1 MTTTAFAGLLN
12 QRFAKNFF
20 PIPATND
27 FRMGTPAPP
36 FTLLNVASGERVR
49 LLDYTGSAKLEHQAT
64 NRPVLLAFTRIF
76 SEKQYCPLCYPHIV
90 ALNQAYEQ
98 FVQRGAE
105 VLMIVSTDERQSK
118 IVRQDLELKMPLLC
132 DSNCRVFQQYQVGQA
147 LGAPLPAQFWLDR
160 TGKVRFRHLFSFIE
174 PNASIDRLLS
184 ALEKLP

>member
-1 MTTTAFAGLLN
+1 MTTTAFASLLN

-20 PIPATND
+20 PIPATNR

-36 FTLLNVASGERVR
+36 FTLLNVTSGERVR
-49 LLDYTGSAKLEHQAT
+49 LLDYTGSSKPGQQSI
-64 NRPVLLAFTRIF
+64 NRPVLLAFARIF
-76 SEKQYCPLCYPHIV
+76 SDRQYSPLCYPHMV

-118 IVRQDLELKMPLLC
+118 LVQQDLELKMPLLC
-132 DSNCRVFQQYQVGQA
+132 DPNCRVFQQYQVGQA
-147 LGAPLPAQFWLDR
+147 LGAPLPAQFLLDR
-160 TGKVRFRHLFSFIE
+160 TGKVRFRHLFSLIE